1 MNEEL
6 RVARHPPTH
15 SESRLRQVHGK
26 SSAALMAPLRALYK
40 MTQAALERLGIYLV
54 VSRISRR
61 NRPEVINRAIW
72 KPFVVDDNW
81 RTLYK
86 TTQALTRGSSTDN
99 IFRQCRFYSTVQL
112 ANYAAAL
119 PIGDVI
125 ECGCWHGHSTIAIA
139 SVLADHGFAG
149 RFHVFDSFEGGL
161 SDFQEKDESYFE
173 LSDVEKRAQIE
184 QFASSFEFVSSMT
197 EKFGFV
203 ELHRGW
209 IPQSFVS
216 FDARPVKFVH
226 IDVDMYEPTKAALE
240 LFWRD
245 LVPGGCIVVDDYNHT
260 VFEGATRAVNEFLE
274 STAPKIF
281 YKVPFGGSCYMIK

>member
-1 MNEEL
+1 MSEEL
-6 RVARHPPTH
+6 RVAPHPPAH
-15 SESRLRQVHGK
+15 AESWLRQVHGK
-26 SSAALMAPLRALYK
+26 LSAVLMAPLRALYK
-40 MTQAALERLGIYLV
+40 LTQAALEKLGIYLV

-86 TTQALTRGSSTDN
+86 TTQAATQGSSTDN
-99 IFRQCRFYSTVQL
+99 IFRQCRFYSTLQM

-119 PIGDVI
+119 PAGDVI
-125 ECGCWHGHSTIAIA
+125 ECGCWNGHSTIAIA
-139 SVLADHGFAG
+139 SILADHGFAG

-161 SDFQEKDESYFE
+161 SEFKEQDESYFE
-173 LSDVEKRAQIE
+173 LSEDEKRAQIL
-184 QFASSFEFVSSMT
+184 QFASSFEFVSSIT
-197 EKFGFV
+197 AKFGFV

-209 IPQSFVS
+209 IPQSFAS
-216 FDARPVKFVH
+216 FHARPVKFVH
-226 IDVDMYEPTKAALE
+226 VDVDMYEPTKAALE
-240 LFWRD
+240 LFWGE

-260 VFEGATRAVNEFLE
+260 VFEGATRAVNEFLD
-274 STAPKIF
+274 STAPRIV